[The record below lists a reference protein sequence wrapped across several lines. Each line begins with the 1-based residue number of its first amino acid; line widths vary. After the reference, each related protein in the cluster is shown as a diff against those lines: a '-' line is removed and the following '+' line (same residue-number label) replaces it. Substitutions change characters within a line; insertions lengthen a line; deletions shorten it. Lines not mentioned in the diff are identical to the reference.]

1 VKHSTV
7 LEGYMQWIIHQINY
21 MCVVFVVALI
31 NSNNKMGK
39 KEKRPHIKNVY
50 SYITEIELYILIQN
64 LKLISDAFTYLN
76 V

>member
-1 VKHSTV
+1 MSTNFC
-7 LEGYMQWIIHQINY
+7 LKAFLSEF
-21 MCVVFVVALI
+21 FV
-31 NSNNKMGK
+31 
-39 KEKRPHIKNVY
+39 IKNVD